1 MITNHT
7 IRVQELIN
15 TVNSATALATK
26 EEYELRNEDRI
37 EEAEA
42 FKLKTELLRSIASSL
57 IKYQK
62 RQSEEAAGD

>member
-62 RQSEEAAGD
+62 RKSEEGKT